1 MGKETPRKEKAQTDE
16 NIYKVSQEF
25 NLPGKLQKKPCPV

>member
-1 MGKETPRKEKAQTDE
+1 MGKETLQKEKAQKDE

-25 NLPGKLQKKPCPV
+25 NWPGKLQKKPCPI